1 MPERE
6 ERGNIR
12 HGRETGCHKSG
23 LFPAMEDVVLLIAT
37 TRFPF
42 PPRAREEPQ
51 SHSLRHVVSSGK
63 GWLNTLLCG
72 VMGTRNNKGRTCLR
86 ESKE

>member
-12 HGRETGCHKSG
+12 HGRETEWHKSG
-23 LFPAMEDVVLLIAT
+23 LLPAMEDMVLLLAAT
-37 TRFPF
+37 RLPF

-51 SHSLRHVVSSGK
+51 SHSPRHAVSSGE
-63 GWLNTLLCG
+63 GWLNTILCG
-72 VMGTRNNKGRTCLR
+72 VMGIRNNKYRTCLR